1 MPERNFNCILLPQ
14 TPLFEEI
21 SPQHMQVHGRLLLF
35 LLEEFISLGVV
46 EVTVR
51 DSWRYKKEIDEL
63 PLAFR
68 NRIVISETKKPEQIA
83 IKLFEPFFEEFG
95 LQASAGA
102 VEHVRTA
109 KDENKAVI
117 GAGVSAFFD
126 LPEFLD
132 ALNHKAQVQ
141 FDPADILTNLT
152 LLRDA
157 SRSSEMRAN
166 TSVLIGIFSSYQ
178 PVAHDSIIV
187 QGSAPQELVQ
197 RFTDFTEDPL
207 LSRAI

>member
-1 MPERNFNCILLPQ
+1 MYSDLANRALDARAEFQLYLLPQ

-83 IKLFEPFFEEFG
+83 I
-95 LQASAGA
+95 SY
-102 VEHVRTA
+102 
-109 KDENKAVI
+109 
-117 GAGVSAFFD
+117 S
-126 LPEFLD
+126 
-132 ALNHKAQVQ
+132 NHFSKNSDYRRAQGPLSTFV
-141 FDPADILTNLT
+141 
-152 LLRDA
+152 
-157 SRSSEMRAN
+157 
-166 TSVLIGIFSSYQ
+166 
-178 PVAHDSIIV
+178 
-187 QGSAPQELVQ
+187 PQ
-197 RFTDFTEDPL
+197 RMKIRPL
-207 LSRAI
+207 